1 MRSITRTTETQINT
15 SGRQAG
21 GGRRPSRREDE
32 GGMGVEERL
41 PGLQEVSGGGD
52 GSAVY

>member
-1 MRSITRTTETQINT
+1 MGEGEGE
-15 SGRQAG
+15 GRI
-21 GGRRPSRREDE
+21 PSRREDE
-32 GGMGVEERL
+32 GGMGEEGRL